1 MGATFKEDN
10 KITAWFNNE
19 PYHSPPLT
27 LEYVLN
33 SVVASTLGEDYAVH
47 ISNSPLPYTL
57 DTKVSFVLF
66 NTY

>member
-1 MGATFKEDN
+1 MGATFAEGN
-10 KITAWFNNE
+10 KAIAWFNNE

-33 SVVASTLGEDYAVH
+33 SIAATVLGDDYEIH

-57 DTKVSFVLF
+57 DTKVNS
-66 NTY
+66 